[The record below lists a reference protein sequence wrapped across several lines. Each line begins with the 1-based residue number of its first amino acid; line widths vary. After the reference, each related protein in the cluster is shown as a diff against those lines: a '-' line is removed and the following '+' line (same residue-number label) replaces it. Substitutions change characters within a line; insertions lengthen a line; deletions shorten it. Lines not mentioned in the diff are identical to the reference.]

1 MWPVPVRENPGAKAI
16 NQLSFP
22 ADMKKK
28 AIIFDLDNTIY
39 PVSAIATELFA
50 SLFRLL
56 EESGELTKNL
66 DEVKQNLMRR
76 PFQLVAADFGF
87 SENLAQKGTD
97 LLANLRY
104 EGPIA
109 PFSDYAETRTL
120 PVEKFLVT
128 TGFLALQQSKVEGMG
143 IEKDFREIHIVDLA
157 KATKKE
163 VFTDI
168 MDRHGFQRA
177 EVLVVGDD
185 PESELKAAVE
195 LGIDAVLY
203 DKINLH
209 PGQTSFPRIIDFGDL
224 RAFVL

>member
-1 MWPVPVRENPGAKAI
+1 
-16 NQLSFP
+16 
-22 ADMKKK
+22 MKKK

-39 PVSAIATELFA
+39 PVSAIAAELFD

-56 EESGELTKNL
+56 DESGELTQTL
-66 DEVKQNLMRR
+66 DDVKQNLMRR
-76 PFQLVAADFGF
+76 PFQLVAANFGF
-87 SENLAQKGTD
+87 SENLTQRGAD

-109 PFSDYAETRTL
+109 PFSDYAKTRTL

-128 TGFLALQQSKVEGMG
+128 TGFPALQQSKVEGMG
-143 IEKDFREIHIVDLA
+143 IEKDFREIHIVDLD

-163 VFTDI
+163 VFAGI
-168 MDRHGFQRA
+168 LDRHGYQRA
-177 EVLVVGDD
+177 DVLVVGDD

-203 DKINLH
+203 DKINQH
-209 PGQTSFPRIIDFGDL
+209 PGLTLFPRIRDFGEL
-224 RAFVL
+224 RTFVL